1 MSRFDKS
8 AVTAIAQIATRRR
21 GSGRNFLPFVNRKA
35 ALLAALKRA
44 EVAYENET
52 DEIQAIEDHHAC
64 LTKIFDEEENL
75 SRIINKM
82 MRAWNSLSID
92 AKNDIVW
99 MADYYLAID
108 RHGDR
113 EEILAR
119 IRRPA
124 SKRGVKRIVDRFEA
138 TFHATQ
144 LAANAGYKFPAGRK
158 KAVATTR
165 SKSKRSP
172 LLEFAH
178 ELKLFW
184 DKTMAEDFGDHFY
197 KLVPF
202 GIAAEIVSKAASFLP
217 GSYTSSD
224 FIWVKKQ
231 LQSSQCTSNEAESCA
246 RGTDMFD
253 ILRPLL
259 PKGPRPVK
267 VGFTPGH
274 QNLGKKE
281 KARSVKRGAQS

>member
-8 AVTAIAQIATRRR
+8 AVIAIAQVATRRR
-21 GSGRNFLPFVNRKA
+21 GSGRNFLPFVNREA
-35 ALLAALKRA
+35 ALLTALKRA
-44 EVAYENET
+44 EAAYEKET
-52 DEIQAIEDHHAC
+52 AEIQAIENHRER
-64 LTKIFDEEENL
+64 LTEIFDQEENF
-75 SRIINKM
+75 SRIINEM
-82 MRAWNSLSID
+82 MRAWNNLSID

-108 RHGDR
+108 RHGGR
-113 EEILAR
+113 EEVLASV
-119 IRRPA
+119 RRPS
-124 SKRGVKRIVDRFEA
+124 SKRGMKRIVDRFEA
-138 TFHATQ
+138 TFYATQ

-197 KLVPF
+197 KMVPF
-202 GIAAEIVSKAASFLP
+202 GIAAEIVRKAASFLP
-217 GSYTSSD
+217 GSYTSAD
-224 FIWVKKQ
+224 LIWVKKQ
-231 LQSSQCTSNEAESCA
+231 LQSSKYISKEAESCA
-246 RGTDMFD
+246 RGVDMFD
-253 ILRPLL
+253 LLRPLL

-274 QNLGKKE
+274 RSLGKKE
-281 KARSVKRGAQS
+281 KARSIKRGAQS